1 VRQFTALVALVAI
14 AAPLASRAAEP
25 ALAIEGDG
33 LRPGTARPAE
43 RPPVP
48 GADGVR
54 LRSPRMAASLRRA
67 VRGAARHL
75 AEPACAALLGDF
87 EDASGRPLRERLD
100 TLGIDPSD
108 WTRRVLFYDG
118 TDERRCRR
126 DSRLLAFTAPGSHV
140 VRVCRGLVD
149 LARVDPDRAEV
160 VVIHEVLHTLG
171 LGEDP
176 PSSLEITA
184 RVRSRCAR

>member
-1 VRQFTALVALVAI
+1 LESSELRNPAI
-14 AAPLASRAAEP
+14 
-25 ALAIEGDG
+25 
-33 LRPGTARPAE
+33 
-43 RPPVP
+43 
-48 GADGVR
+48 
-54 LRSPRMAASLRRA
+54 SLDSA
-67 VRGAARHL
+67 V
-75 AEPACAALLGDF
+75 AEPACAAVLGDF

-100 TLGIDPSD
+100 TLGFEPSD

-118 TDERRCRR
+118 ADERRCRR

-149 LARVDPDRAEV
+149 LARVDPDRAEA

-171 LGEDP
+171 LGENP
-176 PSSLEITA
+176 PTSLEITA